1 MLIFLLL
8 LPSFELW
15 IPSVSNEQLATF
27 MHKKEDS
34 MNSKYATRMLLLLH
48 KKYNNFM
55 NWAHDDLALNHCP
68 SFFSVLYLCSGD
80 VQSQHIINS
89 AELLIKKPT
98 VQK

>member
-48 KKYNNFM
+48 KKYNIFM

-68 SFFSVLYLCSGD
+68 LSSLCSIYAQGTCSRN
-80 VQSQHIINS
+80 V
-89 AELLIKKPT
+89 L
-98 VQK
+98 